1 MLRVAEVKNKKKE
14 KEKRILILKKIKRV
28 KKKKRKK
35 THAYMHEG
43 KIVTAYTFN
52 ADTQ

>member
-1 MLRVAEVKNKKKE
+1 MLRVAGVKNKKNK
-14 KEKRILILKKIKRV
+14 